1 MKMFILLAV
10 GAVLVVVMVIFYA
23 LIMLAICCYFMYKA
37 LKMTDMEL
45 IKAQI
50 EELEEGWFHNL
61 KYEIYHKEFER
72 RPRIILPPDVD

>member
-50 EELEEGWFHNL
+50 EELGEGWFHNL
-61 KYEIYHKEFER
+61 KYEI
-72 RPRIILPPDVD
+72 

>member
-1 MKMFILLAV
+1 MFILLAV

-50 EELEEGWFHNL
+50 EELGEGWFHNL

-72 RPRIILPPDVD
+72 RPRIILPSDVD